1 MLANGVDIRTAQGR
15 LGHADPRL
23 TLAIYAQAVED
34 ADRRAAETI
43 GAVFLGGGRG
53 DSVGAEMRREDRIKP
68 SPYRRSQAS
77 VPTSR

>member
-1 MLANGVDIRTAQGR
+1 
-15 LGHADPRL
+15 L

-53 DSVGAEMRREDRIKP
+53 ESVGAERGAR
-68 SPYRRSQAS
+68 
-77 VPTSR
+77 TS